1 LPGATLGHTLKKGG
15 TRGTWVSSASK
26 EKLTV
31 LPKWALLTA
40 VAGAVVLLAA
50 PGLASR
56 AGDDDERP
64 LKKLMKKIDTGTKAI
79 REATTT
85 VAKFK
90 KAGNGKDIARTASEI
105 AALGKE
111 TRGFKEPA
119 EKMKKP
125 YDKWLD
131 MNDRFVAAA
140 SELAHVAGKGDLV
153 ATRKAWSALNNSCT
167 NCHGAFRPEVGDG
180 F

>member
-1 LPGATLGHTLKKGG
+1 ML
-15 TRGTWVSSASK
+15 R
-26 EKLTV
+26 
-31 LPKWALLTA
+31 KWAILAA
-40 VAGAVVLLAA
+40 VAGSVVLAIAGAA
-50 PGLASR
+50 VSR
-56 AGDDDERP
+56 AGDDEDKP
-64 LKKLMKKIDTGTKAI
+64 LKKLMKKIDADTKAI

-85 VAKFK
+85 LAKFK
-90 KAGNGKDIARTASEI
+90 KAGNGKDLAKTASEI
-105 AALGKE
+105 ARLGKE
-111 TRGFKEPA
+111 TRGFKEPS

-140 SELAHVAGKGDLV
+140 DDIAKAAGKGDFV
-153 ATRKAWSALNNSCT
+153 GTRKAWSALNNSCT

>member
-1 LPGATLGHTLKKGG
+1 M
-15 TRGTWVSSASK
+15 S
-26 EKLTV
+26 
-31 LPKWALLTA
+31 PKWAMLAA
-40 VAGAVVLLAA
+40 VACSVVVTV
-50 PGLASR
+50 ASGRYVR
-56 AGDDDERP
+56 AGDDDDKP
-64 LKKLMKKIDTGTKAI
+64 LKKLMKKIDAGTKSI

-90 KAGNGKDIARTASEI
+90 KAGNGKDVARTASEI
-105 AALGKE
+105 AQLAKQ
-111 TRGFKEPA
+111 TRGFKEPS

-131 MNDRFVAAA
+131 MNDRFVTAAT
-140 SELAHVAGKGDLV
+140 ELAQVAGKGDLV
-153 ATRKAWSALNNSCT
+153 ATRKAWTALNNSCT